1 MQRMSAGA
9 LVTVLALA
17 GMGCESPSSIT
28 RFPLAPGAPLEIG
41 YLTSLTGSC
50 AMFSRESVRGAKR
63 AVATINQR
71 GGVLGHR
78 LQLFVRD
85 DRERPSV
92 GVEQARDLVL
102 GPEVKYLAGTCSS
115 PVAVR
120 VARLV
125 ANPFQMLY
133 VPATADPTVFA
144 AGPSSY
150 VFDVPPTASGGAVGD
165 GFNQVQI
172 IARGIEQADSTDP
185 SAVRKALYASP
196 RAR

>member
-1 MQRMSAGA
+1 M
-9 LVTVLALA
+9 VVLA
-17 GMGCESPSSIT
+17 GVGCESPSSIT
-28 RFPLAPGAPLEIG
+28 RFPLAPGTPLEIG

-50 AMFSRESVRGAKR
+50 ATFSRESVLGAKR

-102 GPEVKYLAGTCSS
+102 GPEVKYLTGTCSS

-133 VPATADPTVFA
+133 VPATADPAVFA

-150 VFDVPPTASGGAVGD
+150 VFDLPPTASRGAVGD
-165 GFNQVQI
+165 GFDQVQTI
-172 IARGIEQADSTDP
+172 VQGVEQADSTDP
-185 SAVRKALYASP
+185 SAVREALDASP